1 MTAIRTQI
9 ICLVAIAYS
18 VPVFAGPLDG
28 KWSGDITCARLSF
41 TTGTVKVPMSM
52 TVSDN
57 KATYNREVL
66 NHDGSRVVGTEEGS
80 GTVAP
85 DGAISI
91 AATWKS
97 ATEGARY
104 NYTAS
109 YSGKL
114 TGGQGKLSGTQVWT
128 YDGKS
133 ENRSCSI
140 VLKH

>member
-1 MTAIRTQI
+1 MTAVRTLI
-9 ICLVAIAYS
+9 MGLMVAYAA
-18 VPVFAGPLDG
+18 PALAGPLDG
-28 KWSGDITCARLSF
+28 KWNGEIACANLSF
-41 TTGTVKVPMSM
+41 TTGTVKVPMDM
-52 TVSDN
+52 TVADN
-57 KATYNREVL
+57 KATYKREVL
-66 NHDGSRVVGTEEGS
+66 NHDGSRVVGTEEGN

-97 ATEGARY
+97 ATENARY

-114 TGGQGKLSGTQVWT
+114 SGGQGKLTGTQVWT

-140 VLKH
+140 TLKH